1 MLTDLLAEGICERI
15 PRIML
20 RNPRRQIMLP
30 ILVKILIL
38 QAIFIVLHYL
48 YKWQPCRFT
57 SILGGINESVYQH
70 MKMCFFAYILF
81 TLIEF
86 AIFRRSLVQTDQYLF
101 SRLFSATFYPLVL
114 VVIYYFGPLVFG
126 HFKKIGY
133 EIFFANIALLVSSYA
148 ILVIEKQIETSKHS
162 LAFKWIVSILFILSL
177 VEFIGF
183 TRKLPWLDVF
193 KDPAEKN

>member
-1 MLTDLLAEGICERI
+1 M
-15 PRIML
+15 
-20 RNPRRQIMLP
+20 P

-48 YKWQPCRFT
+48 YKWIPCGFT
-57 SILGGINESVYQH
+57 SIFGGINESVYQH

-86 AIFRRSLVQTDQYLF
+86 AIFRRSILDVNQYLF

-114 VVIYYFGPLVFG
+114 IVIYYFGPLVFG

-133 EIFFANIALLVSSYA
+133 EIFFANNALLVSSYMT
-148 ILVIEKQIETSKHS
+148 LVVEKQIEASEYS
-162 LAFKWIVSILFILSL
+162 LAFKWIVSILFVLSL

-183 TRKLPWLDVF
+183 TKKLPWLDVF
-193 KDPAEKN
+193 KDPAQKN